1 MGSVGESTVGDV
13 GGRDGGGVNRLS
25 RCNGGNSEIGDSHG
39 EELPWDWSEKVAG
52 KNWPGESG
60 DEVMSIGLS
69 L

>member
-1 MGSVGESTVGDV
+1 MGSAEESTVGDV

-39 EELPWDWSEKVAG
+39 EELP
-52 KNWPGESG
+52 GESG
-60 DEVMSIGLS
+60 DEIMSIGLS